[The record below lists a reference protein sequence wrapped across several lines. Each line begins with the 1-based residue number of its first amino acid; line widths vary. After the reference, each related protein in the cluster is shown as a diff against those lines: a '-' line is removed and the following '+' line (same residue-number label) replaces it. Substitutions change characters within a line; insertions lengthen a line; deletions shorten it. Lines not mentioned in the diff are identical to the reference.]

1 MYWTISLQI
10 MDIMHGITNIT
21 PIAQK
26 NDLFDGL
33 HLVFTQKIVK
43 AIRATAQHA
52 TIKIKSHLIV
62 FLFPFLKRIQT
73 ESVLLLDCLSVC
85 YLWNWVLMPCVLPN
99 HHKTVYYLVISLPLT
114 EEGGKDGLFYLSKP
128 NIFSVGSMSMSP

>member
-26 NDLFDGL
+26 NDLFEGL
-33 HLVFTQKIVK
+33 HLVFTQKIIK
-43 AIRATAQHA
+43 AIKATAQHA
-52 TIKIKSHLIV
+52 TIKMKSHLIV
-62 FLFPFLKRIQT
+62 FLFSFLKRIQT

-114 EEGGKDGLFYLSKP
+114 EEEANFYLSKP
-128 NIFSVGSMSMSP
+128 NIFSVGSMSMSL